1 MTGDR
6 RGALS
11 KHQQTTVFDLFLEA
25 AEAKA
30 RAANELEKKGGDID
44 TIWRLRRA
52 ASDNFRR
59 AELAA
64 RDIGILTAELQEAF
78 DLERRLSEQRD
89 RGQGPR

>member
-1 MTGDR
+1 MMDDHRTTLTKD
-6 RGALS
+6 
-11 KHQQTTVFDLFLEA
+11 QQTAVFDIFLDM

-30 RAANELEKKGGDID
+30 RAAAELEKSGGDID

-64 RDIGILTAELQEAF
+64 RDIGILTAELQDAL
-78 DLERRLSEQRD
+78 DLERRLSEQRERD
-89 RGQGPR
+89 RRR